1 MPKYKINIYVTCLL
15 SFAIFDE
22 KFSYFSFLKNQDF
35 DNVSKGIEFLKNE
48 LISELEYD
56 GLVDTN

>member
-1 MPKYKINIYVTCLL
+1 MPKYKINIYVTCLR

-56 GLVDTN
+56 SLVYTN